1 VVLEPLASLEVTGL
15 DQTGLFVLVPLDSE
29 EILWY
34 LVQEES
40 VKMMLNVPLA
50 KHVLTLSAK
59 TLVKMLVEL
68 ELNVN
73 QSTMVLSVLVLMVIL
88 GTH

>member
-1 VVLEPLASLEVTGL
+1 
-15 DQTGLFVLVPLDSE
+15 
-29 EILWY
+29 
-34 LVQEES
+34 
-40 VKMMLNVPLA
+40 MMLNVPLA

-73 QSTMVLSVLVLMVIL
+73 QSTMVSQIV
-88 GTH
+88 

>member
-1 VVLEPLASLEVTGL
+1 
-15 DQTGLFVLVPLDSE
+15 
-29 EILWY
+29 
-34 LVQEES
+34 
-40 VKMMLNVPLA
+40 MMLNVPLA

-73 QSTMVLSVLVLMVIL
+73 QSTMVSQIVYEII
-88 GTH
+88 TTQIK

>member
-1 VVLEPLASLEVTGL
+1 MT
-15 DQTGLFVLVPLDSE
+15 
-29 EILWY
+29 
-34 LVQEES
+34 
-40 VKMMLNVPLA
+40 LNVPLA

-73 QSTMVLSVLVLMVIL
+73 QSTMVLSVLALMVTL

>member
-1 VVLEPLASLEVTGL
+1 
-15 DQTGLFVLVPLDSE
+15 
-29 EILWY
+29 
-34 LVQEES
+34 
-40 VKMMLNVPLA
+40 MMLNVPLA
-50 KHVLTLSAK
+50 KHVSILSAK

-73 QSTMVLSVLVLMVIL
+73 QSTMVLSVLVLMVTL

>member
-40 VKMMLNVPLA
+40 VKMMLNVPQA

-59 TLVKMLVEL
+59 THVKMLVEL

-73 QSTMVLSVLVLMVIL
+73 QSTMALSVLVLMVTL
-88 GTH
+88 GTR

>member
-1 VVLEPLASLEVTGL
+1 
-15 DQTGLFVLVPLDSE
+15 
-29 EILWY
+29 
-34 LVQEES
+34 
-40 VKMMLNVPLA
+40 MMLNVPLA

-73 QSTMVLSVLVLMVIL
+73 QSTMVSQIVYEIITTQQIKKKTSSFLIEESIQLFRNHFKSLAGV
-88 GTH
+88 

>member
-1 VVLEPLASLEVTGL
+1 MVLEPLVSLEVTGL

-59 TLVKMLVEL
+59 THVKMLVEL

-73 QSTMVLSVLVLMVIL
+73 QSTMALSVLVLMVTL
-88 GTH
+88 GTR

>member
-1 VVLEPLASLEVTGL
+1 MVLEPLASLEVTGL
-15 DQTGLFVLVPLDSE
+15 DQTGPFVLVPLDSG

-40 VKMMLNVPLA
+40 VKMILNVAPA

-59 TLVKMLVEL
+59 ILVKMLVEL

-73 QSTMVLSVLVLMVIL
+73 QSTMVLSVLVLMVTL
-88 GTH
+88 GIR

>member
-15 DQTGLFVLVPLDSE
+15 DQTGPFVLVPLDSG

-73 QSTMVLSVLVLMVIL
+73 QSTMVLSVLVLMVTL

>member
-1 VVLEPLASLEVTGL
+1 MVLEPLASLEVTGR
-15 DQTGLFVLVPLDSE
+15 DQTGPFVLVPLDSG

-73 QSTMVLSVLVLMVIL
+73 QSTMVQSVLVLMVTL

>member
-1 VVLEPLASLEVTGL
+1 MVLEPLASLEVTGL
-15 DQTGLFVLVPLDSE
+15 DQTGPFVLVPLDSG

-73 QSTMVLSVLVLMVIL
+73 QSTMVLSVLVLMVTL